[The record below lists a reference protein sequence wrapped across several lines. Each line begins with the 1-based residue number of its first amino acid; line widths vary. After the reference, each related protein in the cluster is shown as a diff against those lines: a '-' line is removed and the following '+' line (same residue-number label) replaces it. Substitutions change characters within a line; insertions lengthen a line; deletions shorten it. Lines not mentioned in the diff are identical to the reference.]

1 MSDKSSNESEKER
14 HDSTRISHDQKIPA
28 TDLQNVTQASAT
40 GSAQSSSNNQ
50 STSGAQTFTASQA
63 AINAKTK
70 SSSYK
75 SIFLSSSQQAL
86 SMASAG
92 EGLTKWEQD
101 VFRDILNNANN
112 TLRFQVQLAVPLLAG
127 CVTALNIIPPQAHQ
141 ELLNLLDRWVF
152 IPVLLS
158 MGVAYYGLELH
169 WVAKPGDE
177 PDNVNELTR
186 LIRKKYDVVHT
197 AIVLQAVGLVL
208 LMVFVLLEYK

>member
-1 MSDKSSNESEKER
+1 MSDKSSSESGKEQ
-14 HDSTRISHDQKIPA
+14 HEAQ
-28 TDLQNVTQASAT
+28 QA
-40 GSAQSSSNNQ
+40 
-50 STSGAQTFTASQA
+50 TSGPQQATASQV
-63 AINAKTK
+63 AIKALTKTT
-70 SSSYK
+70 SRK

-101 VFRDILNNANN
+101 VFRDILNNANT

-177 PDNVNELTR
+177 PDNIKELTQ
-186 LIRKKYDVVHT
+186 LIRKKYDIVHT

-208 LMVFVLLEYK
+208 LMIFVLLEYK